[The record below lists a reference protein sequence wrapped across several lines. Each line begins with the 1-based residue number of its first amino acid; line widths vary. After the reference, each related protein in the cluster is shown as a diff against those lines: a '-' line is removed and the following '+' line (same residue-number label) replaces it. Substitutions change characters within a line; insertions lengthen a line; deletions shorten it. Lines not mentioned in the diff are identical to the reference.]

1 MDAVLTSQ
9 PEPEG
14 RLHGVVPTHVL
25 IYITCSHRKGLTKAI
40 GGAQPKSV
48 QQRPALQPTLRP
60 TLQRTCHHLRG
71 GARAACAAASKSCRL
86 NSATFCNRQGGLA
99 LPCRVALRA
108 HGVSALMGCVRR
120 RIRQSKPLVR
130 RRDRS

>member
-48 QQRPALQPTLRP
+48 QQRPAL
-60 TLQRTCHHLRG
+60 
-71 GARAACAAASKSCRL
+71 AADAAADAAADLSSSARRCEGRLRRRLEELPLELGHVLQQTRRSCI
-86 NSATFCNRQGGLA
+86 A
-99 LPCRVALRA
+99 LPCALRGTRRKRA
-108 HGVSALMGCVRR
+108 HGVCAQKDSA
-120 RIRQSKPLVR
+120 K
-130 RRDRS
+130 